1 VEQQVGFLGLGAMG
15 RGMAER
21 LADEGF
27 SVTAWNRS
35 PGPAA
40 ELADRLGAT
49 AAERPED
56 VFRAV
61 EVVHSMLADDAAL
74 LSVFDDRLLASVPSG
89 RVHVN
94 HATISPAA
102 ASELAERHAR
112 HGVGYVQAPV
122 LGRSTIASTGALLV
136 VISGDPGA
144 VEVAMPTLERL
155 GQRVWNL
162 GTDPRMASIVKIAVN
177 YSILNALQS
186 IAESVVLVES
196 AGIDPQEFVE
206 ILTHT
211 AFSGSAHRGYGPII
225 AGRRYEPVGFSMA
238 LGLKDLSLAEGTA
251 DSLGVTLPIA
261 PVLRELF
268 EAALADPELREL
280 DWSAVAEVTRSRR
293 ASDRTGAA
301 SPEEGPA

>member
-1 VEQQVGFLGLGAMG
+1 MDLEAGFLGLGAMG
-15 RGMAER
+15 RGMVER
-21 LADEGF
+21 LVDEGF
-27 SVTAWNRS
+27 HVTAWNRS
-35 PGPAA
+35 GGPAD
-40 ELADRLGAT
+40 ELAARLGTRAAPTPSAVFDDAT
-49 AAERPED
+49 
-56 VFRAV
+56 
-61 EVVHSMLADDAAL
+61 VVHSMLADDAAVL
-74 LSVFDDRLLASVPSG
+74 AVFDDELLSAVPAG

-122 LGRSTIASTGALLV
+122 LGRSTIASSGMLLIV
-136 VISGDPGA
+136 ASGDTAA
-144 VEVAMPTLERL
+144 VDAAMPSLERL

-162 GTDPRMASIVKIAVN
+162 GTDPRMASLVKIAVN
-177 YSILNALQS
+177 YSIINALQS

-211 AFSGSAHRGYGPII
+211 AFSGSVHRGYAPII

-238 LGLKDLSLAEGTA
+238 LGLKDLSLAEGA
-251 DSLGVTLPIA
+251 AESLGVALPIA

-268 EAALADPELREL
+268 EAALSDPQLREL
-280 DWSAVAEVTRSRR
+280 DWSAVAEVTRVRSRQ
-293 ASDRTGAA
+293 
-301 SPEEGPA
+301 EGPA